1 MSKLW
6 LIARYEYRRHVLRKG
21 FLLGLLSV
29 PLLITVIA
37 LVAGFLSLMG
47 RMGQDVALVG
57 YVDLAGLVADSVHV
71 PAGSDSGETVRLAP
85 FQTEEAAS
93 AALSSGQ
100 IEAYFVLADDY
111 QETHQVEL
119 VVTGE
124 PASDV
129 IGAFRA
135 FLQAEL
141 LANQP
146 RKIAHR
152 AIAGSQSILR
162 SPDGRLEFA
171 GKLTLKHLLP
181 PLAGLTFVV
190 LIFMSSGYLTQAMVE
205 EKVNR
210 TMEILVTSLS
220 PSQLVSGKLM
230 GIITVTLTQ
239 FAGWTAF
246 AALSAFVGGQVLRL
260 EWLQDISMDPSAI
273 LLLVALL
280 VPAYVLV
287 ATLMMTLGIALADVR
302 GSQQVV
308 AIFISLYM
316 IPLGLI
322 LPVIGNPNSPLAI
335 GLSLFPLTAPVM
347 LPLRFALVLV
357 PLWQIA
363 IAVAIQ
369 SLLALGALW
378 LAVRTF
384 RLGMLRFG
392 KGLRWRELLGLAAAQ
407 PASQPHASQTTRAVA
422 TADHATVQAHKRR
435 PSKTLLVLRHELW
448 AALSRPL
455 YLLMTIG
462 LPVLLYVQ
470 VLIMQVMVPGETATS
485 YQPRSAAESASAHAP
500 VAPEVQGYVDRSG
513 LIQTIP
519 HSIPAGV
526 LLPYA
531 DEASAHQALAKGE
544 IAAFHI
550 VPSDYVTTGELVT
563 VHPDVSPLA
572 PGSPSGLMD
581 WVLLVNLVGGDAV
594 LAGQVWDPMDLHQ
607 VRAPSAERPPDSDD
621 RDMFQLLLTR
631 WLPSLIMLVLYGVIA
646 LGAGMLL
653 TSVSDEKK
661 NQVMEVLLVSLSP
674 RQMLTGK
681 IIALGIASLLQA
693 VAWGGIGYVLLG
705 VVGMGSSLPAGIE
718 LPPSLLVWGGI
729 FFVLGYAVY
738 GTLMAG
744 AGALVPNVKE
754 SPFVSLMF
762 YVPAFIGFEISLFSL
777 QNPHGALSTAA
788 SLFPLTAPFSMMHR
802 LVVGGVPLWQLLL
815 STGLMLVTI
824 PLIVR
829 GVSRMFRA
837 QVLLSGQPFT
847 VKRYFRV
854 LLRRAGGV

>member
-1 MSKLW
+1 MPKLW
-6 LIARYEYRRHVLRKG
+6 LVARYEYRRHVFRKG
-21 FLLGLLSV
+21 FLVGLLSV
-29 PLLITVIA
+29 PVLVTVIA

-47 RMGQDVALVG
+47 RMDQDAAKVG
-57 YVDLAGLVADSVHV
+57 YVDLAGLLADSIQV
-71 PAGSDSGETVRLAP
+71 PAGRDAGETVRLAP
-85 FQTEEAAS
+85 FQTQEAAS

-100 IEAYFVLADDY
+100 IEAYFVLAHDY
-111 QETHQVEL
+111 QESHQVEL

-124 PASDV
+124 PDSKV
-129 IGAFRA
+129 VHAFRT

-141 LANQP
+141 LTNQP
-146 RKIAHR
+146 REIAQR
-152 AIAGSQSILR
+152 AIAGNQSILR

-171 GKLTLKHLLP
+171 GKLTPEHLLP
-181 PLAGLTFVV
+181 PLVGLTFVI

-205 EKVNR
+205 EKANR
-210 TMEILVTSLS
+210 TIEILVTSLS

-230 GIITVTLTQ
+230 GIIAVTLTQ
-239 FAGWTAF
+239 FAGWAAF
-246 AALSAFVGGQVLRL
+246 ATLSAFVGGQVVGLP
-260 EWLQDISMDPSAI
+260 WLQDISVDPSAI
-273 LLLVALL
+273 LLLAALL

-287 ATLMMTLGIALADVR
+287 AALMMTLGIGLADVR

-308 AIFISLYM
+308 TILISLYM
-316 IPLGLI
+316 VPFGLI

-335 GLSLFPLTAPVM
+335 GLSLFPLTSPVM
-347 LPLRFALVLV
+347 LPLRFVLVPV

-369 SLLALGALW
+369 SLLALGALC

-392 KGLRWRELLGLAAAQ
+392 KGLRWRELLGLAAA
-407 PASQPHASQTTRAVA
+407 PPMSQPQASQTTRDVV
-422 TADHATVQAHKRR
+422 TTDHGPVQAHKRR
-435 PSKTLLVLRHELW
+435 PSKTLLVLRYELR
-448 AALSRPL
+448 AAFSRPL
-455 YLLMTIG
+455 YLLTTIG
-462 LPVLLYVQ
+462 LPVLLYGQ
-470 VLIMQVMVPGETATS
+470 VRIMQVLVPGRTPTS
-485 YQPRSAAESASAHAP
+485 YHPPSTAESTSP
-500 VAPEVQGYVDRSG
+500 QTPLAPEVQGYVDHSG
-513 LIQTIP
+513 LIHAIP
-519 HSIPAGV
+519 HNIPAGALV
-526 LLPYA
+526 PYA
-531 DEASAHQALAKGE
+531 DEASARQALAKGE
-544 IAAFHI
+544 IVAFHI
-550 VPSDYVTTGELVT
+550 VPADYVTAGELIT
-563 VHPDVSPLA
+563 VRPDISPLA
-572 PGSPSGLMD
+572 PGNQSGWMD
-581 WVLLVNLVGGDAV
+581 WVLLVNLLEGDAA

-607 VRAPSAERPPDSDD
+607 VHAPLAERPPGPDD
-621 RDMFQLLLTR
+621 PDIFQLLLTR

-693 VAWGGIGYVLLG
+693 VAWGGIGYLLLG
-705 VVGMGSSLPAGIE
+705 VIGTGGSLPAGIE

-729 FFVLGYAVY
+729 LFVLGYALY

-744 AGALVPNVKE
+744 AGALVPNIKE
-754 SPFVSLMF
+754 APLVSLMF

-777 QNPHGALSTAA
+777 QNPHGVLATAA

-802 LVVGGVPLWQLLL
+802 LVGGGVPLWQLLL

-854 LLRRAGGV
+854 LLRRAGGA